1 MTPLQLT
8 MQAFGP
14 FAKTEQIDFTRLG
27 RHPLFLINGPTGS
40 GKTSILDAI
49 CFALYD
55 KTTGNER
62 QSVQMRSDL
71 ASADTPTEV
80 TLTFALHN
88 KVYRVTRSPEQ
99 QVPKSRGEGTTVRKH
114 SAALYDITDID
125 AEKLITAKTA
135 QVKTEV
141 TTLIG
146 LNETQFRQVMVLPQ
160 GQFRELLL
168 ASSKDREAIF
178 GQLFQTDIY
187 KKIEFALKDKASDI
201 SQAKNEFDNQI
212 RGALQVAGVT
222 SEPALDEQ
230 QSEFAQQLEAA
241 RHQEQTALSA
251 LNQIKSEIQKAQA
264 LNQDF
269 DRFSH
274 AQSALNTHLEQSMHM
289 VAKQQQLETARNAA
303 KIQLPYVNW
312 INAAKQ
318 VDEFQQKITTQEQA
332 RDAAQTEQQHKQAA
346 LDAATERAKQ
356 VPELT
361 KTGYQL
367 ENLKTKLAEKQ
378 ALENKIAEYTSQ
390 KQRLEATQTQYID
403 YKEKLIREAE
413 QARQAFEKAQ
423 TEMAEKP
430 VIEAEIARMQRL
442 ATDLNQLASL
452 QKQRQQAVEQT
463 PQKTA
468 AIQQAKQAFEAAQQQ
483 ADQLEMQWHNVQAA
497 ILARKLHPGEACP
510 VCGSCEHPSP
520 AVLTDTEVTK
530 AQIRQ
535 ARAEQQ
541 QAWQHY
547 HQLCAQLDQHQAL
560 ITQTEQRLNELTTQ
574 LGEQASVQPAQ
585 LQQDLQAKHDR
596 LQYLSTLNPEH
607 MTQAVTKLN
616 QRCETGEHKLAELQ
630 QQIVVNDSQLSA
642 SQEQLR
648 QLSESID
655 PNRDNV
661 TKINQEIATI
671 QQQIDTLN
679 QALTTTQTALQQATL
694 AYSNLNS
701 QITTNQELLQQ
712 AKTRLTVAEA
722 EWHQA
727 LAVSHFN
734 DEQHYLD
741 SQRTEQ
747 EIQQWQQ
754 ELDEFKQTQTRLE
767 QTLADLT
774 AALKDAHRPDLEA
787 LNITQTQTQQT
798 YTDARQ
804 QLDAIHST
812 FERLEKVRQD
822 IARLHAQNAKLEKEY
837 QVYGTLYDVA
847 SGKTGSR
854 ISLHRFVLGVL
865 LDDVLIQ
872 ASQRL
877 SLMSKGRYTLVRKTE
892 GFKGIAGRGLDLV
905 VEDGY
910 TGKTRDVATLSGGE
924 SFMAALALALGLSDV
939 VQSYSGGIRLETLF
953 IDEGFGSL
961 DPESLDLA
969 IQTLVDLQQTG
980 RMIGIISHVADLKEQ
995 MALRIDVVPS
1005 LTGSTVKVHR

>member
-1 MTPLQLT
+1 MTPLKLT

-14 FAKTEQIDFTRLG
+14 FAHTEQIDFTRLG

-49 CFALYD
+49 CFALYGE
-55 KTTGNER
+55 TTGNER
-62 QSVQMRSDL
+62 QGNQMRSDL
-71 ASADTPTEV
+71 ASIDTPTEI
-80 TLTFALHN
+80 TLTFALHD

-114 SAALYDITDID
+114 SAALYDITNE
-125 AEKLITAKTA
+125 EKLITAKTA
-135 QVKTEV
+135 QVKTDV
-141 TTLIG
+141 TALIG
-146 LNETQFRQVMVLPQ
+146 LNDTQFRQVMVLPQ

-201 SQAKNEFDNQI
+201 TQAKNEFDNQI

-222 SEPALDEQ
+222 SEQALDEQ
-230 QSEFAQQLEAA
+230 QAELARQLEAA
-241 RHQEQTALSA
+241 RHQEQNTLSA
-251 LNQIKSEIQKAQA
+251 LNQAKSEIHKAQT

-269 DRFSH
+269 DRFSQ
-274 AQSALNTHLEQSMHM
+274 AQSALNTHLEQSAHM
-289 VAKQQQLETARNAA
+289 AAKQQQLDTARNAA
-303 KIQLPYVNW
+303 KIQLPYVNR

-318 VDEFQQKITTQEQA
+318 TDEFQQKIITQEKA
-332 RDAAQTEQQHKQAA
+332 RTTAQTEQQNKQAA
-346 LDAATERAKQ
+346 LDVATEQAKQ
-356 VPELT
+356 IPELS
-361 KTGYQL
+361 KAVYQL
-367 ENLKTKLAEKQ
+367 ESLKTKLTEKQ
-378 ALENKIAEYTSQ
+378 ALEAKIAEHINQ
-390 KQRLEATQTQYID
+390 KQKLETTQTQYLAH
-403 YKEKLIREAE
+403 KEKLVREAE
-413 QARQAFEKAQ
+413 QARQALEKAQ
-423 TEMAEKP
+423 TEVAEKP
-430 VIEAEIARMQRL
+430 VIEADIARMQRL
-442 ATDLNQLASL
+442 ATDLNQLETL
-452 QKQRQQAVEQT
+452 RKQHQQALEQT
-463 PQKTA
+463 PQKA
-468 AIQQAKQAFEAAQQQ
+468 AAVEQAQQDFTAAQQQ
-483 ADQLEMQWHNVQAA
+483 ADRLEMQWHSAQAA
-497 ILARKLHPGEACP
+497 ILAQKLQPGEACP
-510 VCGSCEHPSP
+510 VCGSCDHPSP
-520 AVLTDTEVTK
+520 ALLTETEVTK
-530 AQIRQ
+530 AHIQQ

-547 HQLCAQLDQHQAL
+547 HQRSAQLDQHQTL
-560 ITQTEQRLNELTTQ
+560 ISQTEQRLNEFTTQ
-574 LGEQASVQPAQ
+574 LGEQASIQPAQ

-596 LQYLSTLNPEH
+596 LQYLSTLNLEQ
-607 MTQAVTKLN
+607 MAQAVTTLN
-616 QRCETGEHKLAELQ
+616 QRCEAGEHKLTELQ
-630 QQIVVNDSQLSA
+630 QQMVVNDSRLST

-655 PNRDNV
+655 PKHDSV
-661 TKINQEIATI
+661 TKVNQEIAAT

-679 QALTTTQTALQQATL
+679 QTFTTAQTELQQATL
-694 AYSNLNS
+694 TYANLNS

-712 AKTRLTVAEA
+712 AKTRLTTAEA

-727 LAVSHFN
+727 LAASHFN

-747 EIQQWQQ
+747 EIQRWQQ

-774 AALKDAHRPDLEA
+774 TTLKDAQRPDLTA
-787 LNITQTQTQQT
+787 LDAALTQTQQT
-798 YTDARQ
+798 YADARQ
-804 QLDAIHST
+804 QLDAIYST

-822 IARLHAQNAKLEKEY
+822 ITQLHAKNAKLEQEY

-847 SGKTGSR
+847 SGRTGSR
-854 ISLHRFVLGVL
+854 VSLHRFVLGVL

-910 TGKTRDVATLSGGE
+910 TGKNRDVATLSGGE

-995 MALRIDVVPS
+995 MALRIDVEPS
-1005 LTGSTVKVHR
+1005 LTGSTVKVHH

>member
-49 CFALYD
+49 CFALYGE
-55 KTTGNER
+55 TTGNER
-62 QSVQMRSDL
+62 QGTQMRSDL

-80 TLTFALHN
+80 TLTFALHDQ
-88 KVYRVTRSPEQ
+88 VYRITRSPEQ
-99 QVPKSRGEGTTVRKH
+99 PVPKSRGEGTTIRKH
-114 SAALYDITDID
+114 SAALYNITDG
-125 AEKLITAKTA
+125 EKLITAKTA

-212 RGALQVAGVT
+212 RGALQVAGVS
-222 SEPALDEQ
+222 SEQALNEQ
-230 QSEFAQQLEAA
+230 QTELGQQLEAA
-241 RHQEQTALSA
+241 RHQEQNALSA

-269 DRFSH
+269 DRFNH
-274 AQSALNTHLEQSMHM
+274 AQSALSTHLEQSPHIT
-289 VAKQQQLETARNAA
+289 ARQQQLETARNAA
-303 KIQLPYVNW
+303 KIQLPHINW
-312 INAAKQ
+312 SNAVKQ
-318 VDEFQQKITTQEQA
+318 VDEFQQKIITQEKA
-332 RDAAQTEQQHKQAA
+332 HRTAQTEQHNKQTA
-346 LDAATERAKQ
+346 LDAATEQAKQ
-356 VPELT
+356 IPELT
-361 KTGYQL
+361 KTVYQL
-367 ENLKTKLAEKQ
+367 ESLKTKLAEKQ
-378 ALENKIAEYTSQ
+378 ALEDKIAENITQ
-390 KQRLEATQTQYID
+390 KQNLEKTQTQYLAH
-403 YKEKLIREAE
+403 KEKLRHEAE

-423 TEMAEKP
+423 AELAEKP

-442 ATDLNQLASL
+442 ATDLTQLESL
-452 QKQRQQAVEQT
+452 RKQYQQAVEQT

-468 AIQQAKQAFEAAQQQ
+468 AIQQAKQSFEAAQQQ
-483 ADQLEMQWHNVQAA
+483 ADRLEMQWHSAQAA
-497 ILARKLHPGEACP
+497 ILAQKLQLGEACP

-547 HQLCAQLDQHQAL
+547 HQLCAQLEQHQTL
-560 ITQTEQRLNELTTQ
+560 ISQTEQRLNELTTQ
-574 LGEQASVQPAQ
+574 LGEQASIQPVQ
-585 LQQDLQAKHDR
+585 LQQDLQVKHQR
-596 LQYLSTLNPEH
+596 LQYLSTLNLEQ
-607 MTQAVTKLN
+607 MTQAVTTLN
-616 QRCETGEHKLAELQ
+616 QRCEDGETKLAELH
-630 QQIVVNDSQLSA
+630 QQIITNDSRLSTN
-642 SQEQLR
+642 QEQLR

-655 PNRDNV
+655 PKRDSV
-661 TKINQEIATI
+661 TKVNQEITTT

-679 QALTTTQTALQQATL
+679 QALTTAQTELQQATL
-694 AYSNLNS
+694 ACSNLNS
-701 QITTNQELLQQ
+701 QLITNQELLQQ
-712 AKTRLTVAEA
+712 AQTRLTAAEA
-722 EWHQA
+722 EWRQA
-727 LAVSHFN
+727 LAASHFR
-734 DEQHYLD
+734 DEQHYLA
-741 SQRTEQ
+741 SLCTEQ

-774 AALKDAHRPDLEA
+774 AALKDAQRPDLEA
-787 LNITQTQTQQT
+787 LNITLTQAQQT
-798 YTDARQ
+798 YTNARQ
-804 QLDAIHST
+804 QLDTIYST
-812 FERLEKVRQD
+812 FERLEKVRHD
-822 IARLHAQNAKLEKEY
+822 IAQLHEQNARLEKEY

-1005 LTGSTVKVHR
+1005 LTGSTVKIRS